1 MTGAVTCADCPVA
14 DRAVC
19 ASLDEAD
26 RAALARHGRRRKF
39 KRGDV
44 LVRADEPNLVA
55 ATLVSGAA
63 KISTID
69 ADGVERIVALVHAA
83 GLLGQCFVPVSPHF
97 VTALSD
103 GEVCLFPRDRFEAA
117 IDAHPE
123 LARRMLAETTR
134 ELGESRLLIDMIGK
148 RDARAR
154 VAALLL
160 AFARA
165 ASPAPCHDAVHFEL
179 PLTRGD
185 MAQLLGLTIETVS
198 RQIVALEKAGLIARE
213 GQRGIAIRDADA
225 LAACVA

>member
-1 MTGAVTCADCPVA
+1 MAVPETCADCPVA

-19 ASLDEAD
+19 ASLDESD
-26 RAALARHGRRRKF
+26 RSALAKLGHRRRF
-39 KRGDV
+39 RRGDT

-63 KISTID
+63 KISNID
-69 ADGVERIVALVHAA
+69 ADGVERIVALVHPA
-83 GLLGQCFVPVSPHF
+83 GLLGQCFAPRNPHF

-103 GEVCLFPRDRFEAA
+103 GEACLFPRDRFETA
-117 IDAHPE
+117 IAAHPA
-123 LARRMLAETTR
+123 LATRVLAETVR
-134 ELGESRLLIDMIGK
+134 ELEESRMLIDMIGK
-148 RDARAR
+148 RSATAR

-165 ASPAPCHDAVHFEL
+165 ASASPCHDAVRFDL

-198 RQIVALEKAGLIARE
+198 RQLVALEQDGLIARE
-213 GQRGIAIRDADA
+213 GRRGIAIRDPDA
-225 LAACVA
+225 LAARVA